1 LPFVH
6 SNNIFAQTKEKRHGG
21 GKNMVIPKLLHILLA
36 ITLTSPIWPLG
47 ENPLV
52 GDPFVVVNKTTNELA
67 YYNDGKLIKTF
78 PVSTGVA
85 VDLTP
90 EGKFTITVKAKDPYY
105 RKKDIPG
112 GAKENPLGTRWIG
125 FDAEGTDGR
134 IYGIH
139 GNNNPDF
146 IGKYV
151 TQGCVRMYEEDVQY
165 LFEHLPLGTKV
176 LITHSKEDFIKLGK
190 KYGALN

>member
-1 LPFVH
+1 MLFSKLFHFFV
-6 SNNIFAQTKEKRHGG
+6 A
-21 GKNMVIPKLLHILLA
+21 L
-36 ITLTSPIWPLG
+36 TLVSPIWPLG
-47 ENPLV
+47 ENPTV
-52 GDPFVVVNKTTNELA
+52 GDPFIVVNKTTNELA

-85 VDLTP
+85 FDLTP
-90 EGKFTITVKAKDPYY
+90 EGKFTITVKAKNPYY

-112 GAKENPLGTRWIG
+112 GAEENPLGTRWIG
-125 FDAEGTDGR
+125 FDAVETDGR

-151 TQGCVRMYEEDVQY
+151 TQGCVRMYEEDVQ
-165 LFEHLPLGTKV
+165 FIFDQIPLGTKV
-176 LITHSKEDFIKLGK
+176 VITHSDENFWELGK
-190 KYGALN
+190 IYGAIK